1 MVNPPKPG
9 DPSFE
14 LYSRECADELAS
26 LKRRAKVVSGAFASL
41 PGMSCQPTEGG
52 MYSFPQLLLPDAAVE
67 AARAAGK
74 APDVFYCLS
83 LLEEAG
89 ISTVPGSGFGQ
100 AVGTAHF
107 RTTILPR
114 EDVVAEFVDKVRCCF
129 VGCVVLGAWGKCRR
143 RRRRGERGDG
153 GDQPTKH
160 KPALSSPQQNN
171 LTHNERNSSRRS
183 TSTSWPSTAA

>member
-1 MVNPPKPG
+1 VCGKKQHQHTNQPIKIHNTNNKHKHTNKKKNKNSPNTVGQVAVSCMVNPPRPG
-9 DPSFE
+9 DPSYD
-14 LYSRECADELAS
+14 LYARECADELAS
-26 LKRRAKVVSGAFASL
+26 LKRRAKVVSAAFASL

-52 MYSFPQLLLPDAAVE
+52 MYSFPKLLLPDAALE

-74 APDVFYCLS
+74 APDAFYCLR

-114 EDVVAEFVDKVRCCF
+114 EDVVAEFVDKV
-129 VGCVVLGAWGKCRR
+129 G
-143 RRRRGERGDG
+143 
-153 GDQPTKH
+153 
-160 KPALSSPQQNN
+160 S
-171 LTHNERNSSRRS
+171 
-183 TSTSWPSTAA
+183 